1 MTESNA
7 QLSAKF
13 LGISACFL
21 VDDVIKSADYYR
33 DVMDFHFDRYWGEPP
48 CFVIVI
54 RGKAEISLVKSR
66 RYRHYRP

>member
-48 CFVIVI
+48 CFVIDS
-54 RGKAEISLVKSR
+54 GKGRDFSR
-66 RYRHYRP
+66 